1 MRSIQTFQVFPDIPE
16 PLSFLETLSRNLWWS
31 WNQNAIELFRRI
43 NPRLWESSGR
53 NPIVFATSIPQ
64 NRFEELAQDDSY
76 LAHLEKVRER
86 YENRVMQQTDGETP
100 WDKGEGVAYFSMEFG
115 IHETLPLFAGGL
127 GILAGDHLKAASGL
141 KMPLVGVGLL
151 YREGY
156 FRQYLDKD
164 GWQQEA
170 YPETDLYHLP
180 LSKQKDDDGND
191 LIIRVAGGG
200 GEIHSQVWKIRIGRI
215 PLILLD
221 TNLPQNTPEIRSITA
236 RLYSG
241 EQHVRLA
248 QEVLLGIGGMRA
260 LDALGIHPTICH
272 LNEGHCAFVGI
283 ERLRQIMERY
293 RIDLET
299 AREIVPRSTV
309 FTTHTPVAAGHD
321 EFPPGMVKPYL
332 APFEKTF
339 GLSTDRLVAMGQAD
353 GATSDSP
360 FSMFILG
367 LRMAQYINGVSRL
380 HGQVARQMWSHIWPT
395 RSDDETPITHITN
408 GVHIPSMLAPEIKLL
423 FERHLGPQWNMGST
437 ISENAGR
444 IDDIF
449 DEELWQAHEMCR
461 SRLIRAVRE
470 SMHVQYGRRNAP
482 LNVMKAVESVLDQD
496 TLTIAFARR
505 FATYKRAHLLF
516 QDPERLEAIINS
528 QDRPVQ
534 FLFAG
539 KAHPKDN
546 EGKGIIRSLV
556 DFGRRTNL
564 RHRFIFIEDY
574 DMHVARYLVQGAD
587 VWLNTPRRPM
597 EACGTSGMK
606 AALNGVLNLSIL
618 DGWWCEGYSPE
629 RGWRIGN
636 GEEYH
641 DHGYQDTIESQ
652 ALYNLIENEVAP
664 LYYDRTVG
672 GTPKTWLNMMKASM
686 KMAMSQYCSLRMI
699 SEYEERFYLPASRR
713 FEELVADGGAEAR
726 QLSRQ
731 HRRYLDTW
739 HQIQVAAPERSAKG
753 PFRVNQSFEVTT
765 EVKTGELRPDELNV
779 ELYFG
784 KMRHLDRIDQ
794 PRVKLMR
801 VKEERASGTYLYSCS
816 LPCSDSGRYGFTVRV
831 TPNADA
837 WIRFRP
843 ELLTWA

>member
-1 MRSIQTFQVFPDIPE
+1 MKFIQTFQVFPDIPE
-16 PLSFLETLSRNLWWS
+16 PLAFLETLSRNLWWS
-31 WNQNAIELFRRI
+31 WNQNALELFRRI
-43 NPRLWESSGR
+43 NPRLWEASGR
-53 NPIVFATSIPQ
+53 NPIVFATRVPQ
-64 NRFEELAQDDSY
+64 DRFNELAHDDSY
-76 LAHLEKVRER
+76 LAHLEQVRKR
-86 YENRVMQQTDGETP
+86 FENRVLNQTSSESP
-100 WDKGEGVAYFSMEFG
+100 WDQEETVAYFSMEFG

-164 GWQQEA
+164 GWQQET

-180 LSKQKDDDGND
+180 LSKRKDKDGND
-191 LIIRVAGGG
+191 LVISLTGIGGD
-200 GEIHSQVWKIRIGRI
+200 IHAQVWKIRIGRI

-221 TNLPQNTPEIRSITA
+221 TNLPENTLEIRDITA

-241 EQHVRLA
+241 EQYTRLA

-260 LDALGIHPTICH
+260 LDALGIQPTVCH
-272 LNEGHCAFVGI
+272 MNEGHCAFVGL
-283 ERLRQIMERY
+283 ERLRQLMDRY
-293 RIDLET
+293 GISLEA
-299 AREIVPRSTV
+299 AREIVSRTTV

-321 EFPPGMVKPYL
+321 EFPPAMVKPYL
-332 APFEKTF
+332 KPFEARF
-339 GLSTDRLVAMGQAD
+339 DMSADQLVALGQPD
-353 GATSDSP
+353 GAAVESP

-367 LRMAQYINGVSRL
+367 LRTAQYLNGVSKL
-380 HGQVARQMWSHIWPT
+380 HGQVARHMWSHIWPT
-395 RSDDETPITHITN
+395 RSDDETPITHVTN
-408 GVHIPSMLAPEIKLL
+408 GVHIPSVLAPEIKLM
-423 FERHLGPQWNMGST
+423 FERYLGPQWNMGST
-437 ISENAGR
+437 IPENARR
-444 IDDIF
+444 IDEIF

-461 SRLIRAVRE
+461 SRLIRTVRE
-470 SMHVQYGRRNAP
+470 LMYRQYGRRNAP
-482 LNVMKAVESVLDQD
+482 LDVMKAVESVLDQD

-516 QDPERLEAIINS
+516 QDPDRLEAIINS
-528 QDRPVQ
+528 SKQPVQ
-534 FLFAG
+534 FIFAG

-556 DFGRRTNL
+556 DFGRRTGL
-564 RHRFIFIEDY
+564 RHRFVFLEDY
-574 DMHVARYLVQGAD
+574 DLDIARCLVQGAD

-606 AALNGVLNLSIL
+606 AALNGVLNVSIL

-636 GEEYH
+636 GEEYQ
-641 DHGYQDTIESQ
+641 DHNYQDEVESQ
-652 ALYNLIENEVAP
+652 AVYNLIENEVAP
-664 LYYDRTVG
+664 RYYDRTVG
-672 GTPKTWLNMMKASM
+672 GTPKAWLKMMKASM
-686 KMAMSQYCSLRMI
+686 KMAMSQFCSLRMV

-713 FEELVADGGAEAR
+713 FEELVSDGGAEAHR
-726 QLSRQ
+726 LSEQ
-731 HRRYLDTW
+731 HRRYLDKW
-739 HQIQVAAPERSAKG
+739 GQIHVSPPLRSAQG

-765 EVKTGELRPDELNV
+765 LVQTGELRPDELNV
-779 ELYFG
+779 ELYYG
-784 KMRHLDRIDQ
+784 KMRHLDRIDN
-794 PRVKLMR
+794 PRVKTMR
-801 VKEERASGTYLYSCS
+801 VKEEREAGNYLYGCQ